1 MELRHL
7 RYFVNVAELGSV
19 SRAAE
24 KLFVAQPALSQQI
37 RQLEGE
43 IGTRLFER
51 LPRGVR
57 LTPAGESF
65 LEDARTI
72 LARAQQAAV
81 RARDRAD
88 GHPGTVRLALVPT
101 TTHSILPGV
110 LKGLR
115 EAGVPAG
122 LEVREMITSRQAQA
136 LRSNE
141 IDLGLARPGED
152 PEGLETVATVEDPYC
167 LAVPADSALA
177 KAAGTLPLRQA
188 AREHFVGFSRHRE
201 VDYFDRTTALCLEAG
216 FAPDIRHEASQF
228 TNVLALVGYGLG
240 VAIVP
245 ASASTLP
252 FAGVAFRPL
261 RRSTIRSQ
269 LTLLRSPGAPRH
281 RWAEQAAQVVTREM
295 RALGKRVREAMR

>member
-37 RQLEGE
+37 RQLEAE
-43 IGTRLFER
+43 IGTPLFER

-72 LARAQQAAV
+72 LARAQQAQV
-81 RARDRAD
+81 RARDRAS
-88 GHPGTVRLALVPT
+88 GLPGSIRIALVPT
-101 TTHSILPGV
+101 TTHSVLPGV
-110 LKGLR
+110 LRSLR
-115 EAGVPAG
+115 EAGIDTG

-136 LRSNE
+136 LRSHE
-141 IDLGLARPGED
+141 IDLGLARAGED
-152 PEGLETVATVEDPYC
+152 REGLETVATLDDPYC
-167 LAVPADSALA
+167 LAVPAASPLA
-177 KAAGTLPLRQA
+177 KLSGPLPLQQA

-201 VDYFDRTTALCLEAG
+201 VDFFDHTASLCLEAG
-216 FAPDIRHEASQF
+216 FTPDIRHEASQF
-228 TNVLALVGYGLG
+228 ANVLALVGYGLG

-252 FAGVAFRPL
+252 FSTVVFKPL
-261 RRSTIRSQ
+261 RRSSIRGR
-269 LTLLRSPGAPRH
+269 LALLRAPDAPRH
-281 RWAEQAAQVVTREM
+281 EWTDQAAKVVAREM
-295 RALGKRVREAMR
+295 RELGARLRKTMR